1 MYCSLRLDK
10 IQLIILGA
18 LIVNSFSFCGALAQ
32 ESDTNTGMQQTK
44 FERKVIELDEL
55 LNTTIPASLTG
66 LSLTGAT
73 FLMRVIKSEEDD
85 ILKKQIFSAKKNLSK
100 ADLSGAYLI
109 NADVRGANLSY
120 SNLYKANLN
129 SADLTSSDLS
139 NANLRNSILVNAVL
153 AKVNLE
159 NADLTNAG
167 IWRTNMNNCMHHVLC
182 R

>member
-1 MYCSLRLDK
+1 MDSHVCCLRLDK

-44 FERKVIELDEL
+44 IERKVIELDEL

-85 ILKKQIFSAKKNLSK
+85 IVKKQIFSAKKNLVK
-100 ADLSGAYLI
+100 AFVLFLACTVSIFVFDFIEVIYYVPLLVLILDL
-109 NADVRGANLSY
+109 VVSY
-120 SNLYKANLN
+120 GLFFAG
-129 SADLTSSDLS
+129 
-139 NANLRNSILVNAVL
+139 LVFLVFA
-153 AKVNLE
+153 AKEIYVTQ
-159 NADLTNAG
+159 A
-167 IWRTNMNNCMHHVLC
+167 R
-182 R
+182 